1 MSDNFELLDKLD
13 ELEEENEELKKENEE
28 LKGKLYSNDKN
39 VFAELNNETAQSN
52 AMLLDEI
59 EDYKA
64 QIERMKCCGN
74 CKHCILEGV
83 LYCTIKNRD
92 VGNRACN
99 YWELAE

>member
-13 ELEEENEELKKENEE
+13 ELEKENEELKKIISDYENKAVSATI
-28 LKGKLYSNDKN
+28 LK
-39 VFAELNNETAQSN
+39 
-52 AMLLDEI
+52 DEMRI
-59 EDYKA
+59 KGLEA
-64 QIERMKCCGN
+64 QIEKMKCCGN